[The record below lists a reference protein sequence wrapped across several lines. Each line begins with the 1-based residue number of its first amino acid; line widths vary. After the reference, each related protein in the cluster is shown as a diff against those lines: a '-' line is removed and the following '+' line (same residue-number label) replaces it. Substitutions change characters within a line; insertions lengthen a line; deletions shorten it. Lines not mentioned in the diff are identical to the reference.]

1 MLVKVRIR
9 SLSTSL
15 GFKRNGDIVDL
26 PEDEIKKIM
35 VLRPEAFE
43 VMPQPKKEAP
53 KVVAKKAAPKRKRAR
68 TDAGQFQADDP
79 STPKNE
85 AWEQ

>member
-9 SLSTSL
+9 SLSTSK
-15 GFKRNGDIVDL
+15 GFVRNNEVVDL
-26 PEDEIKKIM
+26 PEDEIKRIM

-43 VMPQPKKEAP
+43 VVQQP
-53 KVVAKKAAPKRKRAR
+53 AKKPAAKKTVRKRAR
-68 TDAGQFQADDP
+68 KDDGQYIADDP
-79 STPKNE
+79 STPDVNE